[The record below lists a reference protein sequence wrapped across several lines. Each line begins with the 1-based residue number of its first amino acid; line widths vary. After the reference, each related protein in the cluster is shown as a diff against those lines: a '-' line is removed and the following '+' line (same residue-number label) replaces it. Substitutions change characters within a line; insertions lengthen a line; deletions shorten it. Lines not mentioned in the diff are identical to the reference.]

1 MLNRR
6 MPTAFARLRIAQLES
21 RNGLPQDLLAL
32 AEEGEHDLD
41 IAAAPGRVAAFPR
54 TGPRRRR
61 DYVATT
67 GHDRLPMQWYS
78 RPKAAIVSG
87 S

>member
-41 IAAAPGRVAAFPR
+41 IAARTRPGRSVPS
-54 TGPRRRR
+54 
-61 DYVATT
+61 Y
-67 GHDRLPMQWYS
+67 
-78 RPKAAIVSG
+78 RPA
-87 S
+87 